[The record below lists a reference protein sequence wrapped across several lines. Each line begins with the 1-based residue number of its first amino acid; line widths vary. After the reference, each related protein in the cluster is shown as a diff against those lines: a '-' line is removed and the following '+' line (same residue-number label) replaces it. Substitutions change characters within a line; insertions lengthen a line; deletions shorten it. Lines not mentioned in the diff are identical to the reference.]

1 MNTEYL
7 LDAIGLLDDE
17 LIREAETCTL
27 PRRRLNYSRWMT
39 LAASFA
45 VVIALGWLLRNGI
58 GMGGGS
64 AAPGNTAS
72 GAAGEPSSSAGMEAS
87 PPESMEGPDGSAPQ
101 GGGDWAEP
109 GSPNGSGSSDNA
121 MSQEPGANGEGSLT
135 GDWLPAIRVDGVVY
149 YWDTREYIHLEPEED
164 DIRYTTSFINSWE
177 PEEDGQA
184 NFLPIGLPYVV
195 LDNGTVAVLHNE
207 ETNTWKVYDSVPPWE
222 K

>member
-7 LDAIGLLDDE
+7 LDAIGLLDDD
-17 LIREAETCTL
+17 LIREAETYAV
-27 PRRRLNYSRWMT
+27 PKRQVNYSRWIG
-39 LAASFA
+39 LAACFA
-45 VVIALGWLLRNGI
+45 VVLALGYGVTHLR
-58 GMGGGS
+58 MGG

-72 GAAGEPSSSAGMEAS
+72 GGAASAPAGSCGGMDEL
-87 PPESMEGPDGSAPQ
+87 PPDSSAPQ
-101 GGGDWAEP
+101 NGGDWAEP

-121 MSQEPGANGEGSLT
+121 MPQEPGANGEGSLT

-164 DIRYTTSFINSWE
+164 DIRYTTSFVNSWE